1 MKICNARLAFFITK
15 VSDLLLKGGTNNYN
29 YLDLRH
35 ANEDKLVKDC
45 LKGSRKA
52 HSRLYRLYKD
62 RMFGVCLR
70 YASCESEA
78 NDMLQEGFIRV
89 FQGLHQFRSDSP
101 LYYWVKR
108 VVINAAL
115 GYLRKQKTR
124 TALEEPLTEH
134 TPEIKME
141 PAENENVDELL
152 WVIQK
157 LPVELRSVF
166 NLYTIEGYAHKE
178 IAEMLGISE
187 ANSKVRL
194 MRARQTLQQKLKKS
208 MTA

>member
-1 MKICNARLAFFITK
+1 M
-15 VSDLLLKGGTNNYN
+15 
-29 YLDLRH
+29 RH
-35 ANEDKLVKDC
+35 ANEDKLVRDC
-45 LKGSRKA
+45 LNGSRKA

-89 FQGLHQFRSDSP
+89 YQGLHQFRNDSP

-115 GYLRKQKTR
+115 GYLRKQKAR
-124 TALEEPLTEH
+124 TAHEEPLTEL
-134 TPEIKME
+134 TTEIKME

-178 IAEMLGISE
+178 IAEMLGITE

-194 MRARQTLQQKLKKS
+194 MRARQALQQKLKKS

>member
-1 MKICNARLAFFITK
+1 M
-15 VSDLLLKGGTNNYN
+15 
-29 YLDLRH
+29 RH

-45 LKGSRKA
+45 LNGSRKA

-70 YASCESEA
+70 YASSESEA

-89 FQGLHQFRSDSP
+89 FQGLHQFRNDSP
-101 LYYWVKR
+101 LYYWIKR
-108 VVINAAL
+108 VIINAAL
-115 GYLRKQKTR
+115 GYLRKYKAKAEHEQ
-124 TALEEPLTEH
+124 PLDDH
-134 TPEIKME
+134 AAEIRME
-141 PAENENVDELL
+141 PGEDENADELL
-152 WVIQK
+152 WHIQK

-178 IAEMLGISE
+178 IAEMLDISE
-187 ANSKVRL
+187 ANSKIRL
-194 MRARQTLQQKLKKS
+194 MRARQALQQKLKRQ

>member
-1 MKICNARLAFFITK
+1 MQQQ
-15 VSDLLLKGGTNNYN
+15 
-29 YLDLRH
+29 
-35 ANEDKLVKDC
+35 NEDKLVKEC

-70 YASCESEA
+70 YASSESEA

-89 FQGLHQFRSDSP
+89 FQGLHQFRNDSP
-101 LYYWVKR
+101 LFYWVKR

-115 GYLRKQKTR
+115 GYLRKHKAR
-124 TALEEPLTEH
+124 MEREEPLE
-134 TPEIKME
+134 
-141 PAENENVDELL
+141 ENVTEIRMDPADHEGEDELL

-157 LPVELRSVF
+157 LPVEYRSVF

-178 IAEMLGISE
+178 IAEMLNITES
-187 ANSKVRL
+187 NSKVRL
-194 MRARQTLQQKLKKS
+194 MRARQLLQQKLKKR
-208 MTA
+208 MIA

>member
-1 MKICNARLAFFITK
+1 M
-15 VSDLLLKGGTNNYN
+15 
-29 YLDLRH
+29 RH
-35 ANEDKLVKDC
+35 ANEEKLVKDC
-45 LKGSRKA
+45 LNGSRKA

-89 FQGLHQFRSDSP
+89 FQGLHQFRNESP
-101 LYYWVKR
+101 LFYWVKR
-108 VVINAAL
+108 VVVNAAL
-115 GYLRKQKTR
+115 GYLRRHKTR
-124 TALEEPLTEH
+124 AEHEEPLDEH
-134 TPEIKME
+134 TAEIKME
-141 PAENENVDELL
+141 PMDTEGMDELL

-157 LPVELRSVF
+157 LPPELRTVF

-178 IAEMLGISE
+178 IAEMIGISE

-194 MRARQTLQQKLKKS
+194 MRARQALQKKLKKR